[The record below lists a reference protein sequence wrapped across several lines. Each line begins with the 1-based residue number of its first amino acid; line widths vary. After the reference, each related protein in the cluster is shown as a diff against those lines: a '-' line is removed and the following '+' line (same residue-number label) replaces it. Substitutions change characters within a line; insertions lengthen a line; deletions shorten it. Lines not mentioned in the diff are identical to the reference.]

1 MARPVMTGCG
11 RIIAGMSKSLG
22 LLWLVVFISLA
33 GFGITTIPFPI
44 VVEDMGASD
53 FWKTFGGAGV
63 FSLFQLLAT
72 PFWGRCSDAWGRK
85 PILVFSLAGSVL
97 AYVWLAYAPTLESLL
112 VSRAFG
118 GIMSGN
124 LAAAFAY
131 ATDVTE
137 PKDRAKGLGI
147 VASAFGVGFA
157 IGPALGG
164 FLGTIGGEA
173 SLHWPGLASAAL
185 SCIALI
191 GTMIWLP
198 ESLPE
203 SLRRPFGSAA
213 QVTATADNT
222 ASSGVNSSDADVRGA
237 DAPIDSASPKKK
249 SMFDPLFSR
258 PVLLGL
264 VGTSLIV
271 AVAAGTMQSV
281 YQFWARDLFGYSL
294 VEVGLHFTVFAL
306 LSAVGQA
313 GLIGPLTRRF
323 GERPIA
329 IASVVGVAVG
339 LAVFATA
346 INPLMVWL
354 AIGIFGLSNG
364 LYLPAISSL
373 VSFEAD
379 PRSRGTVMGAFNAS
393 SSAGRIIGPALSGPV
408 YFKLGPAAPFILSAA
423 LTLVGAVLLVAA
435 RARVR

>member
-1 MARPVMTGCG
+1 MT
-11 RIIAGMSKSLG
+11 KSLG

-44 VVEDMGASD
+44 VVEQMGASD

-63 FSLFQLLAT
+63 FSLFQLVAT

-97 AYVWLAYAPTLESLL
+97 AYLWLAYAPSLESLL

-164 FLGTIGGEA
+164 FLGTIGGEV

-185 SCIALI
+185 SLLALV

-203 SLRRPFGSAA
+203 SLRRPFGR
-213 QVTATADNT
+213 
-222 ASSGVNSSDADVRGA
+222 ASQAGQPTNSSLGEDAGQTSEQ
-237 DAPIDSASPKKK
+237 APTKKK
-249 SMFDPLFSR
+249 SMFDTLFSR

-329 IASVVGVAVG
+329 IASVIGVVIG
-339 LAVFATA
+339 LVLFATA
-346 INPLMVWL
+346 VNPLMVWL
-354 AIGIFGLSNG
+354 AIGVFGLANG

-379 PRSRGTVMGAFNAS
+379 PRSRGSVMGAFNAS

-408 YFKLGPAAPFILSAA
+408 YFKLGPAAPFVMSAGLTA
-423 LTLVGAVLLVAA
+423 LGAILLVVA
-435 RARVR
+435 RAKSR